1 MKDPKSPMRRNIQLI
16 QTIEDY
22 KKKGMNYPRVKKQRA
37 HTPIP
42 QHHCRKFKENPQK
55 FFTEDLCENV
65 LKAYDLKKKKSNNSR
80 LCKSE
85 CKTNVIRVEKEIKKE
100 KKDNTKI
107 YDNTMYNLKKYFE
120 ENTIDK
126 EDNLSDH

>member
-1 MKDPKSPMRRNIQLI
+1 
-16 QTIEDY
+16 
-22 KKKGMNYPRVKKQRA
+22 MNYPRVKKQRA

-42 QHHCRKFKENPQK
+42 QHHCRKFKDNPQK

-85 CKTNVIRVEKEIKKE
+85 CKTNVIRVEKEKQKIQDLQEMLTETK
-100 KKDNTKI
+100 NTV
-107 YDNTMYNLKKYFE
+107 YL
-120 ENTIDK
+120 TI
-126 EDNLSDH
+126 